1 MGRKLWSGLRQVNRN
16 RHDPAPENRQW
27 TEFYPGK
34 IIAGD
39 NPEEIAVTT
48 IPLPAALL
56 MEGKRA
62 LVTGAAS
69 GIGQAT
75 ALVLA
80 QLGAELV
87 ICDRAPM
94 DATSDAIRASGGTC
108 TVAQGDLTGD
118 AFIAALFAG
127 GQVHAVAHCAAIIE
141 GRMWTEDPD
150 WHQRFHRVMDINVRV
165 PLQLAAAAID
175 HMAERGGGHI
185 VLVGSVAG
193 KTGGT
198 SLNTPPDYSAS
209 KGAVHALVKWLS
221 RNAVGRGVLVNAV
234 APGPV
239 ETPMTRGFNL
249 GPTLPMGRI
258 GRPEELAW
266 PIAFLCTSAASYL
279 SGAILDVNGG
289 AFVGP

>member
-1 MGRKLWSGLRQVNRN
+1 M
-16 RHDPAPENRQW
+16 P
-27 TEFYPGK
+27 
-34 IIAGD
+34 
-39 NPEEIAVTT
+39 T
-48 IPLPAALL
+48 IPLPPALS
-56 MEGKRA
+56 MQGKRV

-69 GIGQAT
+69 GIGKAT

-87 ICDRAPM
+87 ITDRAPL
-94 DATSDAIRASGGTC
+94 DATRDEVHATSAI
-108 TVAQGDLTGD
+108 QGDLTDD
-118 AFIAALFAG
+118 AFIAAFFSGERL
-127 GQVHAVAHCAAIIE
+127 HAVAHCAGILE
-141 GRMWTEDPD
+141 GRPWHEDRA
-150 WHQRFHRVMDINVRV
+150 WHERFHRVMDINVRV

-175 HMAERGGGHI
+175 HMAEHGGGNI
-185 VLVGSVAG
+185 ALVGSVAG

-198 SLNTPPDYSAS
+198 SSSTPPDYAAS
-209 KGAVHALVKWLS
+209 KGALHTLVKWLS
-221 RNAVGRGVLVNAV
+221 RNAIGRGVLINAV

>member
-1 MGRKLWSGLRQVNRN
+1 MTN
-16 RHDPAPENRQW
+16 
-27 TEFYPGK
+27 T
-34 IIAGD
+34 
-39 NPEEIAVTT
+39 
-48 IPLPAALL
+48 PLPEALS
-56 MEGKRA
+56 MQGKRA

-69 GIGQAT
+69 GIGRAT

-80 QLGAELV
+80 QLGATLL
-87 ICDRAPM
+87 ISDRVSLA
-94 DATSDAIRASGGTC
+94 ATRDEVEAAGGAC
-108 TVAQGDLTGD
+108 TMLQGDLTDD
-118 AFIAALFAG
+118 AFVSSFFVGDRL
-127 GQVHAVAHCAAIIE
+127 HAVAHCAGILE
-141 GRMWTEDPD
+141 GRPWSEDRD
-150 WHQRFHRVMDINVRV
+150 WHERFQRVMDVNVRV
-165 PLQLAAAAID
+165 PLQLAASAIE
-175 HMAERGGGHI
+175 HMAGHGGGHI
-185 VLVGSVAG
+185 ALVGSVAG

-198 SLNTPPDYSAS
+198 SLTTPPDYAAS
-209 KGAVHALVKWLS
+209 KGALHTLVKWLS

>member
-1 MGRKLWSGLRQVNRN
+1 M
-16 RHDPAPENRQW
+16 
-27 TEFYPGK
+27 
-34 IIAGD
+34 
-39 NPEEIAVTT
+39 T
-48 IPLPAALL
+48 ILPLPAALS

-62 LVTGAAS
+62 VVTGAAN
-69 GIGQAT
+69 GIGKAT

-80 QLGAELV
+80 QLGAHVV
-87 ICDRAPM
+87 ISDRAAL
-94 DATSDAIRASGGTC
+94 DVTSDEIHAGGGVC
-108 TVAQGDLTGD
+108 SIMQGDLTDD
-118 AFIAALFAG
+118 AFLASFFAG
-127 GQVHAVAHCAAIIE
+127 DRVHAVAHCAGILH
-141 GRMWTEDPD
+141 GRPWTEDRA
-150 WHQRFHRVMDINVRV
+150 WHERFHQVMDINVRV
-165 PLQLAAAAID
+165 PLQLAAAAIE
-175 HMAERGGGHI
+175 HMAGQGGGNI
-185 VLVGSVAG
+185 ALVGSVAG

-198 SLNTPPDYSAS
+198 SPSTPPDYVAS
-209 KGAVHALVKWLS
+209 KGSVHALVKWLS

-239 ETPMTRGFNL
+239 ETAMTRGFNL

>member
-1 MGRKLWSGLRQVNRN
+1 M
-16 RHDPAPENRQW
+16 P
-27 TEFYPGK
+27 
-34 IIAGD
+34 
-39 NPEEIAVTT
+39 T
-48 IPLPAALL
+48 IPLPAALS
-56 MEGKRA
+56 MQGKRA

-69 GIGQAT
+69 GIGKAT

-87 ICDRAPM
+87 ISDRAPM
-94 DATSDAIRASGGTC
+94 QETRDEIQAGGGVC
-108 TVAQGDLTGD
+108 TIAQGDLTDD
-118 AFIAALFAG
+118 ATIASFFAG
-127 GQVHAVAHCAAIIE
+127 DRINAVAHCAAIIE
-141 GRMWTEDPD
+141 GRPWTEDRD
-150 WHQRFHRVMDINVRV
+150 WPERFHRVMDVNVRV

-175 HMAERGGGHI
+175 HMAAHGGGNI
-185 VLVGSVAG
+185 ALVGSVAG

-198 SLNTPPDYSAS
+198 SLTTPPDYSAS

>member
-1 MGRKLWSGLRQVNRN
+1 M
-16 RHDPAPENRQW
+16 
-27 TEFYPGK
+27 
-34 IIAGD
+34 
-39 NPEEIAVTT
+39 TT
-48 IPLPAALL
+48 INLPAALS
-56 MEGKRA
+56 MQGKRVV
-62 LVTGAAS
+62 VTGAAS
-69 GIGQAT
+69 GIGKAT

-80 QLGAELV
+80 QLGADLV
-87 ICDRAPM
+87 LTDRAPL
-94 DATSDAIRASGGTC
+94 DAIREE
-108 TVAQGDLTGD
+108 VAGPCSVLQGDLTDD
-118 AFIAALFAG
+118 AFIASLFAG
-127 GQVHAVAHCAAIIE
+127 DRVHALAHCAGILE
-141 GRMWTEDPD
+141 GRPWTEDRA
-150 WHQRFHRVMDINVRV
+150 WHERFHKVMDINVRV

-175 HMAERGGGHI
+175 HMAGHGGGNI
-185 VLVGSVAG
+185 ALVGSVAG

-198 SLNTPPDYSAS
+198 SLTTPPDYAAS
-209 KGAVHALVKWLS
+209 KGAVHTLVKWLS

-266 PIAFLCTSAASYL
+266 PIAFLCTSGASYL

>member
-1 MGRKLWSGLRQVNRN
+1 MIGAN
-16 RHDPAPENRQW
+16 H
-27 TEFYPGK
+27 
-34 IIAGD
+34 
-39 NPEEIAVTT
+39 PEETDMT
-48 IPLPAALL
+48 MLPLPAALS
-56 MEGKRA
+56 MQGKRA
-62 LVTGAAS
+62 VVTGAAS
-69 GIGQAT
+69 GIGKAT

-80 QLGAELV
+80 QLGAALV
-87 ICDRAPM
+87 VCDRAPM
-94 DATSDAIRASGGTC
+94 DATRDEIQAGGGVC
-108 TVAQGDLTGD
+108 TVAQGDLTDD
-118 AFIAALFAG
+118 AFIASLFAG
-127 GQVHAVAHCAAIIE
+127 EQVHAVAHCAGILE
-141 GRMWTEDPD
+141 GRPWKEDTG
-150 WHQRFHRVMDINVRV
+150 WHERFHRVMDVNVRV
-165 PLQLAAAAID
+165 PLQLAAAATD
-175 HMAERGGGHI
+175 HMAARGGGPI

-198 SLNTPPDYSAS
+198 SLSTPPDYSAS

-221 RNAVGRGVLVNAV
+221 RNAVGRGVLINAV

-258 GRPEELAW
+258 GRAEELAW

>member
-1 MGRKLWSGLRQVNRN
+1 M
-16 RHDPAPENRQW
+16 
-27 TEFYPGK
+27 T
-34 IIAGD
+34 I
-39 NPEEIAVTT
+39 
-48 IPLPAALL
+48 IPLPAALS
-56 MEGKRA
+56 MQGKLA

-69 GIGQAT
+69 GIGKAT

-80 QLGAELV
+80 QLGADLV
-87 ICDRAPM
+87 ISDRAPM
-94 DATSDAIRASGGTC
+94 DATRDEIQAAGGVC
-108 TVAQGDLTGD
+108 RVAQGDLTDD
-118 AFIAALFAG
+118 AFIASFFAG
-127 GQVHAVAHCAAIIE
+127 ERVHALAHCAGILE
-141 GRMWTEDPD
+141 SRPWNEDQA
-150 WHQRFHRVMDINVRV
+150 WHERFHRVMDINVRV
-165 PLQLAAAAID
+165 PLQLAAAATD
-175 HMAERGGGHI
+175 HMAAHGGGNI
-185 VLVGSVAG
+185 ALVGSVAG

-198 SLNTPPDYSAS
+198 SLSTPPDYAAS

-221 RNAVGRGVLVNAV
+221 RNAVGRGVLINAV

-258 GRPEELAW
+258 GQAEELAW